1 MNDATLD
8 RWMTMRMLTPEVG
21 ELDVDGYR
29 ISVVERPVA
38 KFDEMDPDFEYV
50 LRITKL
56 RVKDTSH
63 DDHRDSLSQWI
74 AADAAAMK
82 AGAPRVAYHGSEKVR
97 ADENRRKPAPKTKGL
112 SSEELAD
119 ALRATIPVVE
129 EMFNVPPPPTFGKER
144 QEKAERQREQARY
157 MASLRFLPARAKEA
171 AKRIYREK
179 GVKAAIAYAQS
190 VVRPKGKAK

>member
-1 MNDATLD
+1 MQEATLD

-38 KFDEMDPDFEYV
+38 KYDEMDPDFEYTV
-50 LRITKL
+50 RITKL
-56 RVKDTSH
+56 RDVAPLRRPVSS
-63 DDHRDSLSQWI
+63 DD
-74 AADAAAMK
+74 M
-82 AGAPRVAYHGSEKVR
+82 
-97 ADENRRKPAPKTKGL
+97 
-112 SSEELAD
+112 AD

-129 EMFNVPPPPTFGKER
+129 EMFNVPLPSTFGKER
-144 QEKAERQREQARY
+144 QKKAERQRDQARY

-179 GVKAAIAYAQS
+179 GVKAATAYAQS

>member
-21 ELDVDGYR
+21 ELDVDGFR
-29 ISVVERPVA
+29 ILVVERPMEKLLEV
-38 KFDEMDPDFEYV
+38 DPDFQYTV
-50 LRITKL
+50 RITKL
-56 RVKDTSH
+56 AEKPKDTW
-63 DDHRDSLSQWI
+63 RPRTVEELKVAF
-74 AADAAAMK
+74 AAVN
-82 AGAPRVAYHGSEKVR
+82 GQ
-97 ADENRRKPAPKTKGL
+97 PAPKTKGL

-144 QEKAERQREQARY
+144 QKKAERQREQARY

-179 GVKAAIAYAQS
+179 GVKAATAYAQS

>member
-1 MNDATLD
+1 MNEATLD

-29 ISVVERPVA
+29 ISVVERPMEKLLEV
-38 KFDEMDPDFEYV
+38 DPDFQYTI
-50 LRITKL
+50 RITKL
-56 RVKDTSH
+56 AEKPKDTW
-63 DDHRDSLSQWI
+63 RPRTVEELGV
-74 AADAAAMK
+74 AFAAMK
-82 AGAPRVAYHGSEKVR
+82 AGTPRTAYHGSEKVR
-97 ADENRRKPAPKTKGL
+97 ADENLRKPATKPKGL

-144 QEKAERQREQARY
+144 QKKAERQREQARY

-179 GVKAAIAYAQS
+179 GVKAATAYAQS